1 MRFHS
6 AGRSLRWGADDECIV
21 RLISAS
27 KKCGGYGHQRCAC
40 ACLCVVWVSLMLW
53 GLESVY
59 TVTLWEC
66 LFPVEDKKKKVMI
79 KVSGR

>member
-27 KKCGGYGHQRCAC
+27 KKCGGYGHQRCVCVCVC
-40 ACLCVVWVSLMLW
+40 ACLCVRKRQEV
-53 GLESVY
+53 GGESEFVY
-59 TVTLWEC
+59 DRV
-66 LFPVEDKKKKVMI
+66 
-79 KVSGR
+79 

>member
-40 ACLCVVWVSLMLW
+40 AFVCSLGITQFTQSRYGNVSFQW
-53 GLESVY
+53 RTKKRGY
-59 TVTLWEC
+59 
-66 LFPVEDKKKKVMI
+66 DK
-79 KVSGR
+79 G

>member
-27 KKCGGYGHQRCAC
+27 KKCGGYGHQRCAFVC
-40 ACLCVVWVSLMLW
+40 SLGITHVAGTRISLHSRVMGMCLS
-53 GLESVY
+53 GGGQKRE
-59 TVTLWEC
+59 
-66 LFPVEDKKKKVMI
+66 VMI